1 MKTVMNESEIKIKWP
16 EAEVKALADF
26 CSKHGIV
33 VEHGHMSP
41 SATLAYLKR
50 KMGIEDAPLEERTP
64 YSTRNLKSILH
75 G

>member
-1 MKTVMNESEIKIKWP
+1 MDNSEIKIKWP
-16 EAEVKALADF
+16 EEEVKALADF
-26 CSKHGIV
+26 CLKHGIS

-50 KMGIEDAPLEERTP
+50 KMGIEDVPLEERTP
-64 YSTRNLKSILH
+64 YSNRILKPILH